1 MTSAASTEAPPW
13 RARARRWAAE
23 ELRPLSAEID
33 RSDRFPSAVAEALA
47 RERFFGL
54 GIPPAWGGSGG
65 DTAAVVGVLEEL
77 AWANAAVAVELAV
90 HLSVCAQPIVTDGT
104 DEQRRA
110 YLPRLARGELLGAF
124 ALSEPGAGSDAAA
137 IRTRYEREADGYR
150 LSGAKM
156 FISNAASAGL
166 TLVFATRDPALGHA
180 GITGFLVRKETPG
193 LRVAQRLEK
202 LGLHGSE
209 TTELVLEDV
218 RVGPEARLGAEGA
231 GLGIALRALAGGRV
245 GIASCALGVARAAY
259 EEMARNVRASDAEWK
274 RHALAQAYA
283 ELAAARA
290 TVDEAARRKDAGE
303 PFVLAA
309 SVAKLLASRAAVAI
323 AARGIDVAGPA
334 GARAGAE
341 AERLLRDARVFP
353 IVEGTSEIQEL
364 VIARSLLEPT
374 EERTVL

>member
-1 MTSAASTEAPPW
+1 MASAGSTEAPPW
-13 RARARRWAAE
+13 RARARRCAAE

-90 HLSVCAQPIVTDGT
+90 HLSVCAQPILTDGT

-137 IRTRYEREADGYR
+137 LRTRYERRAGGYR

-180 GITGFLVRKETPG
+180 GITGFLVPKETPG

-209 TTELVLEDV
+209 TTELVLEEV

-231 GLGIALRALAGGRV
+231 GLAIALRALAGGRV

-259 EEMARNVRASDAEWK
+259 EEMERNVRAADAEWK

-290 TVDEAARRKDAGE
+290 TVAEAARRKDAGE

-364 VIARSLLEPT
+364 VIARSLLEAT